1 MAQAM
6 ECYPQIWYNNWIYLS
21 NLIDS
26 MVSELDKKRKKI
38 HKKVVLRMAEMI
50 ATMTAF
56 VVIFSVLLTLTNW
69 PAYSRIIQDMV
80 DPTAMASLIQEE
92 VLNSDQIQNLILKQR
107 LDREGTPEI
116 TVEDHSIQS
125 VLEKQLDDMGEI
137 YPHEM
142 RLEIPKVFDGTI
154 PIKDVDIDTFDF
166 ADLYESENKIQESLR
181 EGVVHYPFTAPPEQ
195 YGNVFITGHSSYS
208 PWDTGKYKDI
218 FALLHKLDVGD
229 QYFIY
234 SKGKKYSYEVM
245 EIFEIQ
251 PDDISVLNQ
260 PTDQKISTLMT
271 CTPVG
276 TTLRRLIVRA
286 DLVEVSP

>member
-1 MAQAM
+1 MA
-6 ECYPQIWYNNWIYLS
+6 
-21 NLIDS
+21 
-26 MVSELDKKRKKI
+26 SEINKKRKKI
-38 HKKVVLRMAEMI
+38 QQRVVFRMTEMI
-50 ATMTAF
+50 GTMTAF
-56 VVIFSVLLTLTNW
+56 VLIFSVLLTLANW

-80 DPTAMASLIQEE
+80 DPSAMISFSDEAPLTSEEIQH
-92 VLNSDQIQNLILKQR
+92 LILEKR
-107 LDREGTPEI
+107 LEQEGTP
-116 TVEDHSIQS
+116 DLSIEEGSIES
-125 VLEKQLDDMGEI
+125 VVDDQLEKMTEL

-142 RLEIPKVFDGTI
+142 RLEVPKVFEGTI
-154 PIKDVDIDTFDF
+154 PIKDVDVNQFDF

-208 PWDTGKYKDI
+208 PWDPGKYKEI
-218 FALLHKLDVGD
+218 FALLHKLEVGD

-251 PDDISVLNQ
+251 PEDISVLDQ
-260 PTDQKISTLMT
+260 PTDKKISTLMT

-286 DLVEVSP
+286 DLVEVST